1 MLDIQSRERFIHRP
15 MRLIHHRHGG
25 LPEADMERLGISG
38 KGPILDF
45 STNLSP
51 LGLPEV
57 VREACV
63 DLPEALTRYP
73 SPDGRLAAK
82 YYERR
87 FGLSPECVL
96 PGNGSLEMIYLVPRA
111 LGLKRAAVVSPS
123 FYDYERALKL
133 AGAQTERVSFC
144 KEDGFAPLPA
154 ETLAR
159 ALSKNDALVL
169 GNPNNPTG
177 TRFSASDLLD
187 SADRFPNKYILADE
201 AFIQFSD
208 DPRAASLLYPD
219 RIRRNIV
226 VFHSLTKIYAIP
238 GIRIGAAIGHPE
250 TVSILRRCAIPW
262 SVNAAAEKI
271 AASAACCDAYEA
283 AVRDLVAAE
292 RARIRQAVGAI
303 SGLEL
308 FDTASNFFLAA
319 WRHTKD
325 LDDLLRALLKEGLY
339 VRDCRNFAG
348 LEDQFFRFCI
358 KRPEE
363 NDRLIRALLGATR
376 D

>member
-1 MLDIQSRERFIHRP
+1 MEP
-15 MRLIHHRHGG
+15 IHHRHGG
-25 LPEADMERLGISG
+25 LPEADMERLGISD

-57 VREACV
+57 VRAACA
-63 DLPEALTRYP
+63 DLPETLTRYP
-73 SPDGRLAAK
+73 SPDGRIAAR

-87 FGLSPECVL
+87 FGLSSECVL

-111 LGLKRAAVVSPS
+111 LGLKRAAVISPS
-123 FYDYERALKL
+123 FYDYKRALNL
-133 AGAQTERVSFC
+133 AGAQTESVSLC
-144 KEDGFAPLPA
+144 KKNGFAPLSV
-154 ETLAR
+154 ETLAQ
-159 ALSKNDALVL
+159 ALSKADALVL

-177 TRFSASDLLD
+177 TRFFASDLLEA
-187 SADRFPNKYILADE
+187 ADRFPDKYILADE

-208 DPRAASLLYPD
+208 NPRDVSLLYPD

-226 VFHSLTKIYAIP
+226 VFHSLTKIYAVP

-250 TVSILRRCAIPW
+250 TVSRLRRCAIPW

-271 AASAACCDAYEA
+271 AVSAACCDEYET
-283 AVRDLVAAE
+283 AVRDLVASE
-292 RARIRQAVGAI
+292 RARIKQELGAI
-303 SGLEL
+303 LGIEL
-308 FDTASNFFLAA
+308 FDTSANFFSAA

-325 LDDLLRALLKEGLY
+325 LDDLLRALLKDGLY
-339 VRDCRNFAG
+339 VRDCRNFEG

-358 KRPEE
+358 KRPHE
-363 NDRLIRALLGATR
+363 NDRLIQALLGATR